1 MKIKL
6 FGGLRQKS
14 GRAELE
20 VSGATIREALAII
33 CTGNEK
39 LREAIFNGHVL
50 HPHVRVMVNGLDC
63 ELAQGLDTPIS
74 ADDQIAI
81 FPPIAGG

>member
-6 FGGLRQKS
+6 FGGLRQRA
-14 GRAELE
+14 GRAKLE
-20 VSGATIREALAII
+20 ASGATLGEVLYNLCAH
-33 CTGNEK
+33 NQS
-39 LREAIFNGHVL
+39 LRAAIFEGDALRPHIRVMINGH
-50 HPHVRVMVNGLDC
+50 DY
-63 ELAQGLDTPIS
+63 ELAQGLDTLVS